1 MEIINLI
8 KSEKTGQP
16 ERMGRKTLR
25 KNCSDS
31 LPNLTS
37 YRPQAANVVNHPCW
51 CDWNHWFFRA
61 PKHLPAGFNN
71 THTPELLV
79 MSQLSNYVCV
89 YIYVYKYMYYYY
101 ILMYMLSVAT
111 DPPRVPFSSPKE
123 IPNKTSHDIP
133 LIRSLQKVCHCRH
146 QVLGHSHD
154 TGELP
159 VAQRRVKHGIYWG
172 YMRIYICIYPSINL
186 SIYLSFYLSMI
197 YLCICICTYG
207 VWDVTTVWYGF
218 VWKWGIPKHVKPI
231 NFT

>member
-1 MEIINLI
+1 MWWIIHVRLKPLI
-8 KSEKTGQP
+8 LSGPQ
-16 ERMGRKTLR
+16 
-25 KNCSDS
+25 
-31 LPNLTS
+31 TS
-37 YRPQAANVVNHPCW
+37 ACW
-51 CDWNHWFFRA
+51 FQQYPYPRIVGDV
-61 PKHLPAGFNN
+61 P
-71 THTPELLV
+71 TI
-79 MSQLSNYVCV
+79 QLCVCV

-133 LIRSLQKVCHCRH
+133 LIRSLQKVCHGRH

-172 YMRIYICIYPSINL
+172 YMRIYIYICIYPSINL